1 MSILI
6 VANDPKMWPFAI
18 PGVEVIDARSYL
30 TKPEYSDLRGVKV
43 FNLCKS
49 YRYQSAGYYVSL
61 LAEARGHKPL
71 PSITTIQDLKSQ
83 PMVRLISDDLE
94 ELIQKSLHPLHG
106 GEFTLSIYFGR
117 NMAKRY
123 DRLCLHLFNLFQ
135 APMLRAQFEQENN
148 QWQLK
153 SVTVIP
159 ASEVPESHWPFLVE
173 VATEHFAGRGA
184 KVRKKAK
191 ARRYDLAILWNPED
205 PEPPSD
211 QKAINKFIKAA
222 ESMGLDTEII
232 GRDDFGRIAEF
243 DALFIRETTQVNH
256 HTYRFARRAASEGL
270 VVMDDPQSIVRC
282 TNKVYLAE
290 MLTRFEVPM
299 PKTVLVHKGNCD
311 AVVAELG
318 LPCVLKQPDSA
329 FSLGVIKVSTQEE
342 LDARLKEYLADSDLI
357 VAQEFLPTTFDWR
370 IGVIDG
376 RPLYACKY
384 FMAKN
389 HWQIIH
395 RDTNGK
401 KDYGNFETVPVELA
415 PAKAVRAALKATQHI
430 GNGLYGVD
438 VKQSGDKFY
447 IIEVND
453 NPNLDAGIE
462 DAILKD
468 ELYRRIMSVFLQRIE
483 QRKAGIRVA

>member
-1 MSILI
+1 VSILI

-232 GRDDFGRIAEF
+232 GRDDFGRLAEF

-311 AVVAELG
+311 AVVGELG

-329 FSLGVIKVSTQEE
+329 FSLGVVKVSTQEE

-395 RDTNGK
+395 RDHNGK

>member
-1 MSILI
+1 VSTLI

-18 PGVEVIDARSYL
+18 PGVEVVDARSYL

-71 PSITTIQDLKSQ
+71 PNITTIQDLKNQS
-83 PMVRLISDDLE
+83 MVKLISDDLE

-106 GEFTLSIYFGR
+106 PEFTLSIYFGR
-117 NMAKRY
+117 NMARRY

-135 APMLRAQFEQENN
+135 APMLRAQFVQENKE
-148 QWQLK
+148 WRLK
-153 SVTVIP
+153 SVSVIP

-191 ARRYDLAILWNPED
+191 TLRYDLAILWSAED

-222 ESMGLDTEII
+222 ESLGLDAEII
-232 GRDDFGRIAEF
+232 SRDDYGRLAEF

-290 MLTRFEVPM
+290 MLTRYDVTM

-311 AVVAELG
+311 TVAAELG

-329 FSLGVIKVSTQEE
+329 FSLGVVKVSTPEE
-342 LDARLKEYLADSDLI
+342 LEIRLKEFLADSDLI

-370 IGVIDG
+370 IGIIDG
-376 RPLYACKY
+376 RAIYACKY

-395 RDTNGK
+395 RDQAGQK
-401 KDYGNFETVPVELA
+401 EYGNFETVPVELA
-415 PAKAVRAALKATQHI
+415 PAKAIRAALKATQHI

-453 NPNLDAGIE
+453 NPSLDAGIE
-462 DAILKD
+462 DAVLKD

>member
-6 VANDPKMWPFAI
+6 VANDPKAWPFQI
-18 PGVEVIDARSYL
+18 PDVDVVDARSYL
-30 TKPEYSDLRGVKV
+30 TKPEYSDMRGVKV

-83 PMVRLISDDLE
+83 SMVRLISDDLD
-94 ELIQKSLHPLHG
+94 ELIQKSLHPLQS

-123 DRLCLHLFNLFQ
+123 DRLCSHLFNLFQ
-135 APMLRAQFEQENN
+135 APMLRAQFEHAGDE
-148 QWQLK
+148 WQLK

-159 ASEVPESHWPFLVE
+159 AEDVPESHWPFLVE
-173 VATEHFAGRGA
+173 VATEHFNGRGA
-184 KVRKKAK
+184 KLRKR
-191 ARRYDLAILWNPED
+191 ARARYDLAILWNHDD
-205 PEPPSD
+205 PEPPSNE
-211 QKAINKFIKAA
+211 KAINKFVRAA
-222 ESMGLDTEII
+222 ESMGLDTELIT
-232 GRDDFGRIAEF
+232 RDDYGRIAEF

-256 HTYRFARRAASEGL
+256 HTYRMARRAASEGL

-299 PKTVLVHKGNCD
+299 PKTVLVHKGNRDCLQR
-311 AVVAELG
+311 ELG

-329 FSLGVIKVSTQEE
+329 FSIGVVKAKTEE
-342 LDARLKEYLADSDLI
+342 ERDAHLDKFLSESDLV

-370 IGVIDG
+370 IGILDG

-384 FMAKN
+384 YMAAN
-389 HWQIIH
+389 HWQIIA
-395 RDTNGK
+395 RDQNGK
-401 KDYGNFETVPVELA
+401 KEYGKFETLPVELA
-415 PAKAVRAALKATQHI
+415 PPKAVRAALKAANHI

-447 IIEVND
+447 VIEVND
-453 NPNLDAGIE
+453 NPNIDAGVE
-462 DAILKD
+462 DAVLKD
-468 ELYRRIMSVFLQRIE
+468 ELYRRIMAVFLARIE

>member
-1 MSILI
+1 
-6 VANDPKMWPFAI
+6 
-18 PGVEVIDARSYL
+18 
-30 TKPEYSDLRGVKV
+30 
-43 FNLCKS
+43 
-49 YRYQSAGYYVSL
+49 
-61 LAEARGHKPL
+61 
-71 PSITTIQDLKSQ
+71 
-83 PMVRLISDDLE
+83 
-94 ELIQKSLHPLHG
+94 
-106 GEFTLSIYFGR
+106 
-117 NMAKRY
+117 
-123 DRLCLHLFNLFQ
+123 
-135 APMLRAQFEQENN
+135 
-148 QWQLK
+148 
-153 SVTVIP
+153 
-159 ASEVPESHWPFLVE
+159 
-173 VATEHFAGRGA
+173 
-184 KVRKKAK
+184 
-191 ARRYDLAILWNPED
+191 
-205 PEPPSD
+205 
-211 QKAINKFIKAA
+211 
-222 ESMGLDTEII
+222 
-232 GRDDFGRIAEF
+232 
-243 DALFIRETTQVNH
+243 
-256 HTYRFARRAASEGL
+256 
-270 VVMDDPQSIVRC
+270 
-282 TNKVYLAE
+282 
-290 MLTRFEVPM
+290 
-299 PKTVLVHKGNCD
+299 
-311 AVVAELG
+311 
-318 LPCVLKQPDSA
+318 
-329 FSLGVIKVSTQEE
+329 VSTQEE

-395 RDTNGK
+395 RDHNGK